1 MKKFK
6 VIVEK
11 APQQMKYGGQS
22 SYGLSL
28 NHRGIYSNMADNP
41 HEDVGSTIKPVPR
54 NQANIE
60 AERGETAYG
69 DFDGDGHREHMKIPG
84 KLHSEGGTPLNVPEG
99 TFIYSNT
106 RKMKLGGPI
115 LSHFGKSKN
124 DKKKYTPA
132 ELAKQYDIN
141 KYKAILNDPNSD
153 PLAKK
158 TAKNMMANYE
168 KKLAELALVQE
179 GKKGF
184 PQGIPKVAESL
195 MRQQQRT
202 QQNPNEGQGAPQ
214 QPGMAYGGMFNNGGF
229 IPSYDMDPYMAYGG
243 MFDYGGEEMQDMY
256 ARGGQKR
263 SKGRSATSE
272 KLLQGVVEMFQQGAK
287 PEEVLQQLV
296 QAKIPQKKAIA
307 IIETVM
313 QQMGGGAQQQ
323 PQQMMENIING
334 APQQAAPQQMSPE
347 EQQMM
352 MAQQQGMT
360 AAYGGDFK
368 RGGQTFNPGG
378 NGTYYQGTYFDQGGS
393 YIPDYGMAYGGMT
406 DDYQSQYGMPAFPTG
421 GEPCRDAQG
430 NVVDCDEQR
439 LRQLGSDAFTAMQ
452 PFYETLYGAANKYA
466 NPETG
471 LVSPFNSARA
481 TAKAFIKHPSVMF
494 MKRHKLPTEMM
505 SQDPDVNPYHVQ
517 GYTTPTAL
525 KPLEWAPTDWA
536 EPRRERNTGGGWE
549 NFKLKLQEG
558 REERRGRRNRGS
570 TGCWGANCVENE
582 MQDQAMYG
590 GTYAEGGQPSRDEAL
605 LIEVAEMI
613 KQGVPPEQVYE
624 QLIAAN
630 VPENK
635 AEQIIQ
641 FVMEQLQGGAQQQ
654 GGMPQQGGQEQM
666 MQGPQGQQAPP
677 QEMMEGQPP
686 MGMYGGGY
694 AYGGSYIPNMADS
707 AYGLPQFMYGN
718 GMEYGGD
725 YLPYAKLGLETSEE
739 STDDKKPYKVPK
751 EDIPK
756 YEKAGYTRV
765 GNTNVWRRGSERI
778 ETKAPIIIKGKPGQA
793 GTPGTGPKKDT
804 YRGPKMSNAAW
815 LKFLETP
822 QGKKYKEKYITG
834 TPGTAEVKGTPD
846 EKKCE
851 PGYILNQTTGD
862 CEKIIPE
869 EDLITYDEFPPP
881 PPPPPGKKP
890 PRRGGWAKPDKWAAL
905 GALMFPPKL
914 YPPFEADATGRIP
927 IPTLYDPTQ
936 ALAQNS
942 GLAKT
947 MMAGYQ
953 GPVQGYS
960 TNAMA
965 TQMGA
970 AENAGKILS
979 DYQNKNVG
987 VANQYADKQ
996 VDIANALDQWKAA
1009 RKTRLADKTVTGL
1022 QQRDNA
1028 NRAYVNNFLKIA
1040 IPAEYR
1046 SWKWNLMNETNPNF
1060 NVSNQNGDVTMRP
1073 GTDAYGTITGGQN
1086 SGSSSTDYAQYVA
1099 EAKRLSDMKLDAG
1112 TINALMRQKF
1122 PGFAGGNTSGR
1133 GNSGRNAA
1141 AQYMAMMSGSQN
1153 TYPSNMGG
1161 YEMTDLYGG

>member
-41 HEDVGSTIKPVPR
+41 YDDVGSTIKPVPR

-60 AERGETAYG
+60 AEKGETAYG
-69 DFDGDGHREHMKIPG
+69 DFDGDGQREHMKIPG
-84 KLHSEGGTPLNVPEG
+84 RLHSEGGTPLNVPEG

-106 RKMKLGGPI
+106 KKMKLGGPI
-115 LSHFGKSKN
+115 LSHFGKGKN

-141 KYKAILNDPNSD
+141 KYKAILNNPNSD
-153 PLAKK
+153 ALAKK

-195 MRQQQRT
+195 MKQQQRT
-202 QQNPNEGQGAPQ
+202 QQNSNEGQEAPQ
-214 QPGMAYGGMFNNGGF
+214 QPGMAYGGMFDNGGF
-229 IPSYDMDPYMAYGG
+229 VPSYNMDPYMAYGG
-243 MFDYGGEEMQDMY
+243 MFDYGGEEDMY

-263 SKGRSATSE
+263 SKGGS
-272 KLLQGVVEMFQQGAK
+272 KDQQIIQGVAQMLQQGAK
-287 PEEVLQQLV
+287 PEEVLQELV

-307 IIETVM
+307 IIQSVM
-313 QQMGGGAQQQ
+313 QQMGAGAAQQQ
-323 PQQMMENIING
+323 PQQGMMS
-334 APQQAAPQQMSPE
+334 QQAAPQQMSPE

-352 MAQQQGMT
+352 MAQQQGMDPSQM
-360 AAYGGDFK
+360 AAYGGDFR

-406 DDYQSQYGMPAFPTG
+406 DDYQGQYGMPPFLTG

-439 LRQLGSDAFTAMQ
+439 LKQLGSDAYTAMD
-452 PFYETLYGAANKYA
+452 PFYETLYGAANKYK
-466 NPETG
+466 NEKTG
-471 LVSPFNSARA
+471 NVSDFNSARA
-481 TAKAFIKHPSVMF
+481 TAKAFIKHPSVLF
-494 MKRHKLPTEMM
+494 MKRHSIPSDQTSMD
-505 SQDPDVNPYHVQ
+505 SNPYGVQ
-517 GYTTPTAL
+517 SYTTPITGG
-525 KPLEWAPTDWA
+525 WYPTQWA
-536 EPRRERNTGGGWE
+536 EPRKERNTGGGFE
-549 NFKLKLQEG
+549 NFKMRLREKA
-558 REERRGRRNRGS
+558 EERRGRKNRGS
-570 TGCWGANCVENE
+570 TGCYGANCVENE

-590 GTYAEGGQPSRDEAL
+590 GSYAQGGQASPDETL
-605 LIEVAEMI
+605 LIKVADMI
-613 KQGVPPEQVYE
+613 KQGMPPEQVYQ
-624 QLIAAN
+624 QLIAAKI
-630 VPENK
+630 PENK
-635 AEQIIQ
+635 AQEIIQ

-654 GGMPQQGGQEQM
+654 GGGQEQM
-666 MQGPQGQQAPP
+666 MQGPQGQQAPS

-725 YLPYAKLGLETSEE
+725 YIPYAALGMEMSEE
-739 STDDKKPYKVPK
+739 ETNDGTPRKVPK
-751 EDIPK
+751 AEISN
-756 YEKAGYTRV
+756 YEKQGYSRV
-765 GNTNVWRRGSERI
+765 GNTNTWRKG
-778 ETKAPIIIKGKPGQA
+778 TKTIDVKDPNITKGTTGQDAVTKTIPGKKYVPNENAWWRSLTPAQKAAHNAKVHKMLKENPEYQTKTEVVTPAVA
-793 GTPGTGPKKDT
+793 GTPDKTECP
-804 YRGPKMSNAAW
+804 
-815 LKFLETP
+815 
-822 QGKKYKEKYITG
+822 
-834 TPGTAEVKGTPD
+834 
-846 EKKCE
+846 
-851 PGYILNQTTGD
+851 PGYTLNATTGK
-862 CEKIIPE
+862 CEKINE
-869 EDLITYDEFPPP
+869 GEDLITYDEDFPH
-881 PPPPPGKKP
+881 PGTGIGWGGKGTN
-890 PRRGGWAKPDKWAAL
+890 PRWAKPDKWAAL

-914 YPPFEADATGRIP
+914 YPPFEADANARIP
-927 IPTLYDPTQ
+927 IPTFYDPSR
-936 ALAQNS
+936 ALAENS

-970 AENAGKILS
+970 AEKAAGILS

-1009 RKTRLADKTVTGL
+1009 RKTRLSDKTVTGL
-1022 QQRDNA
+1022 QNKDNA
-1028 NRAYVNNFLKIA
+1028 NRAYVNNYLKVA

-1046 SWKWNLMNETNPNF
+1046 SWKWNLMNETNPGF
-1060 NVSNQNGDVTMRP
+1060 NISNQNGAVTMRP
-1073 GTDAYGTITGGQN
+1073 GTDAYGNITGGQN

-1099 EAKRLSDMKLDAG
+1099 EAKRLNDMKLDAR
-1112 TINALMRQKF
+1112 TINALMQQKF
-1122 PGFAGGNTSGR
+1122 PGFAGGNASNR
-1133 GNSGRNAA
+1133 QGNSRNAA

-1153 TYPSNMGG
+1153 AYPNNMDG
-1161 YEMTDLYGG
+1161 YDMTDLYGG